1 MKTWGKMKDISGQ
14 FVYVIHSLGMEVNL
28 TKFSELTYKASSVQ
42 EFVCLLCCV
51 YNQQI
56 QKTA

>member
-1 MKTWGKMKDISGQ
+1 MKDISGQ